1 MTSVHAVQPR
11 ITVLTPEQVE
21 QVHNYSLQILS
32 SVGVR
37 VDSEQAREVFARAIG
52 PSWVEDDRVRIP
64 RDLVEWALEVA
75 PSTVEIYDRQGQFA
89 FCLGD
94 DRTRFGIGATT
105 LYYQDPETDEVVP
118 FARRHMEAMVR
129 LGSAL
134 PNFDVIST
142 VGIIQDVPTQVADLY
157 AILEMTA
164 NTVKPLV
171 ILVSDEDCFPSV
183 LDLLEHLHGDLA
195 ARPFVIPYFNPLTP
209 LIINAGTADKM
220 LVAIERG
227 LPFIYST
234 YSMAGMSTPI
244 TPAGT
249 LALMNAELL
258 AGLVLSQLAQEGTPI
273 ILGILPAIFDMKTM
287 VSFYDPQSLV
297 LNLVCAEMMAHYRL
311 PHCGTSG
318 SGTGWGPDLL
328 GAGTYWMNH
337 VTSCI
342 GKVGLAPFVGD
353 TLGSKA
359 FSPANLV
366 FVHEVIEQALRFA
379 QGIRLDDASVD
390 LDEIVKVGP
399 GGNFLLSEL
408 TLKLYRSAYYT
419 NPIFPRWSL
428 EKWQEQGRPKVIDL
442 LRSHTCQVMAELHA
456 PEDHA
461 DLMAQGEAFIEA
473 LASGRQ

>member
-1 MTSVHAVQPR
+1 MTSVHTVQPR
-11 ITVLTPEQVE
+11 ITVLTSEQVE

-37 VDSEQAREVFARAIG
+37 VDSDQAREIFARTVG

-64 RDLVEWALEVA
+64 RELVEWALQVA
-75 PSTVEIYDRQGQFA
+75 PSTVEIYDRQGQLA
-89 FCLGD
+89 IRLGD
-94 DRTRFGIGATT
+94 DRTRFGIGVTT

-142 VGIIQDVPTQVADLY
+142 VGIIQDVPTQVSDLY
-157 AILEMTA
+157 AVLEMTA

-171 ILVSDEDCFPSV
+171 ILVSDEDCFPPV

-297 LNLVCAEMMAHYRL
+297 MNLVCAEMMAHYRL

-328 GAGTYWMNH
+328 AAGTYWMNH

-359 FSPANLV
+359 FSPANVV

-399 GGNFLLSEL
+399 GGNFLLSDL

-428 EKWQEQGRPKVIDL
+428 EKWQEQGRPQAIDL
-442 LRSHTCQVMAELHA
+442 LRSHTCQVMAELRA

-461 DLMAQGEAFIEA
+461 DLMAQGEAFIRSLVA
-473 LASGRQ
+473 G

>member
-1 MTSVHAVQPR
+1 MTSVHTVQPR

-37 VDSEQAREVFARAIG
+37 VDSEQAREIFARAVG

-75 PSTVEIYDRQGQFA
+75 PSTVEIYDRQGQLA
-89 FCLGD
+89 FRLGD
-94 DRTRFGIGATT
+94 DRTRFGIGVTT

-142 VGIIQDVPTQVADLY
+142 VGIIQDVPTQVSDLY
-157 AILEMTA
+157 AVLEMTA

-171 ILVSDEDCFPSV
+171 ILVSDEDCFPPV

-328 GAGTYWMNH
+328 AAGTYWMNH

-359 FSPANLV
+359 FSPANV
-366 FVHEVIEQALRFA
+366 VYVHEVIEQALRFA

-428 EKWQEQGRPKVIDL
+428 EKWQEQGRPQAIDL
-442 LRSHTCQVMAELHA
+442 LRSHTCQVMAELRA

-461 DLMAQGEAFIEA
+461 ALMAQGEAFIRSLVA
-473 LASGRQ
+473 G

>member
-1 MTSVHAVQPR
+1 MTSVHTVQPR

-37 VDSEQAREVFARAIG
+37 VDSEQAREIFARAVG

-64 RDLVEWALEVA
+64 RDLVGWALQVA
-75 PSTVEIYDRQGQFA
+75 PSTVELYDRQGQLA
-89 FCLGD
+89 FRLGD
-94 DRTRFGIGATT
+94 DRTRFGIGVTT

-142 VGIIQDVPTQVADLY
+142 VGIIQDVPTQVSDLY
-157 AILEMTA
+157 AVLEMTA

-171 ILVSDEDCFPSV
+171 ILVSDEDCFPPV

-297 LNLVCAEMMAHYRL
+297 MNLVCAEMMAHYRL

-328 GAGTYWMNH
+328 AAGTYWMNH

-359 FSPANLV
+359 FSPANVV

-399 GGNFLLSEL
+399 GGNFLLSDL

-428 EKWQEQGRPKVIDL
+428 EKWQEQGRPRAIDL
-442 LRSHTCQVMAELHA
+442 LRSHTCHMMAELCA

-461 DLMAQGEAFIEA
+461 DLMAQGEAFIRS
-473 LASGRQ
+473 LVVG

>member
-1 MTSVHAVQPR
+1 MTSVHTVQPR

-37 VDSEQAREVFARAIG
+37 VDSEQAREIFARAVG

-75 PSTVEIYDRQGQFA
+75 PSTVEIYDRQGQLA
-89 FCLGD
+89 FRLGD
-94 DRTRFGIGATT
+94 DRTRFGIGVTT

-142 VGIIQDVPTQVADLY
+142 VGIIQDVPTQVSDLY
-157 AILEMTA
+157 AVLEMTA

-171 ILVSDEDCFPSV
+171 ILVSDEDCFPPV

-297 LNLVCAEMMAHYRL
+297 MNLVCAEMMAHYRL

-328 GAGTYWMNH
+328 AAGTYWMNH

-359 FSPANLV
+359 FSPANVV

-428 EKWQEQGRPKVIDL
+428 EKWQEQGRPRAIDL
-442 LRSHTCQVMAELHA
+442 LRSHTCQVMAELRA

-461 DLMAQGEAFIEA
+461 ALMAQGEAFIRSLQA
-473 LASGRQ
+473 G

>member
-1 MTSVHAVQPR
+1 MTSVHTVQPR

-37 VDSEQAREVFARAIG
+37 VDSEQAREIFARAVG

-64 RDLVEWALEVA
+64 RDLVEWALKVA
-75 PSTVEIYDRQGQFA
+75 PSTVEIYDRQGQLA
-89 FCLGD
+89 FRLGD
-94 DRTRFGIGATT
+94 DRTRFGIGVTT

-142 VGIIQDVPTQVADLY
+142 VGIIQDVPTQVSDLY
-157 AILEMTA
+157 AVLEMTA

-171 ILVSDEDCFPSV
+171 ILVSDEDCFPPV

-297 LNLVCAEMMAHYRL
+297 MNLVCAEMMAHYRL

-328 GAGTYWMNH
+328 AAGTYWMNH

-359 FSPANLV
+359 FSPANVV

-390 LDEIVKVGP
+390 LDEIVRVGP
-399 GGNFLLSEL
+399 GGNFLLSDL

-428 EKWQEQGRPKVIDL
+428 EKWQEQGRPRAIDL
-442 LRSHTCQVMAELHA
+442 LRSHTCQVMAELRA

-461 DLMAQGEAFIEA
+461 DLMAQGEAFIRSLVA
-473 LASGRQ
+473 G

>member
-1 MTSVHAVQPR
+1 MTSVHTVQPR
-11 ITVLTPEQVE
+11 ITVLTSEQVE

-37 VDSEQAREVFARAIG
+37 VDSDQAREIFARTVG

-64 RDLVEWALEVA
+64 RELVEWALQVA
-75 PSTVEIYDRQGQFA
+75 PSTVEIYDRQGQPA
-89 FCLGD
+89 FRLGD
-94 DRTRFGIGATT
+94 DRTRFGIGVTT

-142 VGIIQDVPTQVADLY
+142 VGIIQDVPTQVSDLY
-157 AILEMTA
+157 AVLEMTA

-171 ILVSDEDCFPSV
+171 ILVSDEDCFPPV

-297 LNLVCAEMMAHYRL
+297 MNLVCAEMMAHYRL

-328 GAGTYWMNH
+328 AAGTYWMNH

-359 FSPANLV
+359 FSPANVV

-399 GGNFLLSEL
+399 GGNFLLSDL

-428 EKWQEQGRPKVIDL
+428 EKWQEQGRPQAIDL
-442 LRSHTCQVMAELHA
+442 LRSHTCQVMAELRA

-461 DLMAQGEAFIEA
+461 DLMAQGEAFIRSLVA
-473 LASGRQ
+473 G

>member
-1 MTSVHAVQPR
+1 MTSVHTVQPR
-11 ITVLTPEQVE
+11 ISVLTPEQVE

-37 VDSEQAREVFARAIG
+37 VDSEQAREIFARAVG

-75 PSTVEIYDRQGQFA
+75 PSTVEIYDRQGQLA
-89 FCLGD
+89 FRLGD
-94 DRTRFGIGATT
+94 DRTRFGIGVTT

-142 VGIIQDVPTQVADLY
+142 VGIIQDVPTQVSDLY
-157 AILEMTA
+157 AVLEMTA

-171 ILVSDEDCFPSV
+171 ILVSDEDCFPPV

-209 LIINAGTADKM
+209 LIINAGTADKT

-273 ILGILPAIFDMKTM
+273 ILGILPALFDMKTM

-297 LNLVCAEMMAHYRL
+297 MNLVCAEMMAHYHL

-328 GAGTYWMNH
+328 AAGTYWMNH

-359 FSPANLV
+359 FSPANVV

-390 LDEIVKVGP
+390 LDEIVRVGP

-428 EKWQEQGRPKVIDL
+428 EKWQEQGRPRAIDL
-442 LRSHTCQVMAELHA
+442 LRSHTCQVMAELRA

-461 DLMAQGEAFIEA
+461 DLMAQGEAFIRSLVA
-473 LASGRQ
+473 G